1 MKSSQPIQTME
12 QKRARYALKCVE
24 EFTRVDKEWQEGIV
38 RCTNQLPALIHMN
51 GLGQAMAFFKSK
63 GQKEKGY
70 ADLYSIVGKWLCLE
84 SDGKVFANS
93 GHGDVLAAITQG
105 DMFEY
110 MRAQGEA
117 QALLEWIKKFAQAML
132 KQES

>member
-1 MKSSQPIQTME
+1 MKSGQTMQTME
-12 QKRARYALKCVE
+12 QRRARYALRCIE
-24 EFTRVDKEWQEGIV
+24 ELTRVDKEWREGVV
-38 RCTNQLPALIHMN
+38 RCANQLPALIHMN
-51 GLGQAMAFFKSK
+51 GLGQALAFFKSK

-70 ADLYSIVGKWLCLE
+70 ADLYGIVGKWLYLE
-84 SDGKVFANS
+84 AEGRVFANS
-93 GHGDVLAAITQG
+93 GNGDVLAAITQA

-117 QALLEWIKKFAQAML
+117 QALLEWVKKFAQAML